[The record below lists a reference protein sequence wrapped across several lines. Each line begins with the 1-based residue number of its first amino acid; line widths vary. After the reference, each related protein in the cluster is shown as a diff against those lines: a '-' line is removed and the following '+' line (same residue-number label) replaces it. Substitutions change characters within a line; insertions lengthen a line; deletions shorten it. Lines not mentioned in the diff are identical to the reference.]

1 MVDSIT
7 GGSSQ
12 WNCPD
17 VHVEGGDGGAKEHPA
32 TDLSLLQ
39 KETSK
44 RTSHLRYT
52 ISLEST
58 SRLHHRD
65 MGWYSPR
72 LSYLILVMDR
82 FDGVEPV
89 LDGERAL
96 I

>member
-1 MVDSIT
+1 MD
-7 GGSSQ
+7 
-12 WNCPD
+12 CPN
-17 VHVEGGDGGAKEHPA
+17 VHVEGGDGGAKEYPA
-32 TDLSLLQ
+32 SDLSLLQ

-44 RTSHLRYT
+44 RTSHFRYT
-52 ISLEST
+52 ISPEST
-58 SRLHHRD
+58 SRLRHRD
-65 MGWYSPR
+65 LGCCSPR